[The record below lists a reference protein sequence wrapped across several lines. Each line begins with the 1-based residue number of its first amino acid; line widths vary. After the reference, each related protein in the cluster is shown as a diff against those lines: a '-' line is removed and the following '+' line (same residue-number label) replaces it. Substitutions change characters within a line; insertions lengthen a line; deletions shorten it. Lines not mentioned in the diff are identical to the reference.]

1 MEQPSTQEVK
11 TPNCFMLFLKTF
23 DYFGVNFSFKIK
35 DKEKYQ
41 SSFGGLIFIL
51 FLALVLIYIVI
62 TFLIFLRREV
72 YNINNS
78 ITVIKPAP
86 QIGFQNT
93 SFSIGF
99 ALVYDDDTFPDPS
112 ILNYFNLSI
121 TNTMLQNSVKT
132 KTLIPYKKCELT
144 DFYNQLNTSEF
155 NFLKLSNFTCP
166 IIDQNTLIRGTF
178 TDNIYQYL
186 ELAVSIRDDTLS
198 NNSAVTM
205 DFLKNFLATNPMKVV
220 LYWIDTTV
228 NVGNFTSPISTYIRT
243 YVSYVDFSTIRK
255 INMDFGLIKFSS
267 DSDVIFQSYKNS
279 SNVTFS
285 ISQEYSL
292 ISTNRTGLSSSLGK
306 TLVKMFI
313 RSSSSNLIIDRA
325 YQKIPNYL
333 ANVGGLIGNILL
345 ILVILVGF
353 VNQFW
358 AEQSVMNTMF
368 KYREHLKS
376 SHPEHYDIIKLNLRG
391 EGFQNKRSNINI
403 QVSEPNKQ
411 VYKSESEDIN
421 EANKLQNNTANL
433 KIVEIELNEKPNFPD
448 TPKTNHKKVATVNHA
463 ELYSRKGKLNKEEEA
478 LLADS
483 EKPLSF
489 NPFEIF
495 WRFCPCKTRKLEL
508 KNSLFEKSY
517 KKMEYYFDIYTYFK
531 KIQEIDILKY
541 LLLDKNQVKLFNFLS
556 RPSVSLAYSDSD
568 EIYQKEQQNR
578 NNTADSYISIED
590 LNEIIQSYKKLM
602 TKNEKLNEKLF
613 YLFDYEIDHLI
624 IE

>member
-1 MEQPSTQEVK
+1 M
-11 TPNCFMLFLKTF
+11 
-23 DYFGVNFSFKIK
+23 
-35 DKEKYQ
+35 
-41 SSFGGLIFIL
+41 
-51 FLALVLIYIVI
+51 
-62 TFLIFLRREV
+62 
-72 YNINNS
+72 
-78 ITVIKPAP
+78 
-86 QIGFQNT
+86 
-93 SFSIGF
+93 
-99 ALVYDDDTFPDPS
+99 
-112 ILNYFNLSI
+112 
-121 TNTMLQNSVKT
+121 
-132 KTLIPYKKCELT
+132 
-144 DFYNQLNTSEF
+144 
-155 NFLKLSNFTCP
+155 
-166 IIDQNTLIRGTF
+166 
-178 TDNIYQYL
+178 
-186 ELAVSIRDDTLS
+186 
-198 NNSAVTM
+198 
-205 DFLKNFLATNPMKVV
+205 
-220 LYWIDTTV
+220 
-228 NVGNFTSPISTYIRT
+228 
-243 YVSYVDFSTIRK
+243 
-255 INMDFGLIKFSS
+255 
-267 DSDVIFQSYKNS
+267 
-279 SNVTFS
+279 
-285 ISQEYSL
+285 
-292 ISTNRTGLSSSLGK
+292 
-306 TLVKMFI
+306 
-313 RSSSSNLIIDRA
+313 
-325 YQKIPNYL
+325 
-333 ANVGGLIGNILL
+333 
-345 ILVILVGF
+345 VILVGF

-376 SHPEHYDIIKLNLRG
+376 SHPEHYDIIKLYLRG

-433 KIVEIELNEKPNFPD
+433 KIVEIELNEIPNFPD
-448 TPKTNHKKVATVNHA
+448 TPKTNNKKVATVNHA

-495 WRFCPCKTRKLEL
+495 WRFCPCKTRRLEL
-508 KNSLFEKSY
+508 KNSLFKKSY